1 MMQRLVRAVSM
12 FVGIL
17 LLVAVGINFSNVFG
31 RYLLDTPIFWAE
43 EGMGFIQIAI
53 VVIGAAL
60 VARDNAHLK
69 MDAVEHFMPAAL
81 KRWVDVATAALT
93 VVVALVIVWM
103 ASDVV
108 MQMVQNDQR
117 SMAMELPLAIPYSIF
132 PLGFSLIALFALGRL
147 VRLLSRKK

>member
-1 MMQRLVRAVSM
+1 MQRLVRMVSGL
-12 FVGIL
+12 VGAL
-17 LLVAVGINFSNVFG
+17 LLVAVAINFSNVFG
-31 RYLLDTPIFWAE
+31 RYLLDMPIFWAE

-132 PLGFSLIALFALGRL
+132 PLGFSLIALFALARL
-147 VRLLSRKK
+147 VRLLSSKK

>member
-1 MMQRLVRAVSM
+1 MMQRLVRMVSGL
-12 FVGIL
+12 VGAL
-17 LLVAVGINFSNVFG
+17 LLVAVAINFSNVFG
-31 RYLLDTPIFWAE
+31 RYLLDMPIFWAE

-132 PLGFSLIALFALGRL
+132 PLGFSLIALFALARL